1 MSIEI
6 TTAMVNQF
14 SANVF
19 HLSQQ
24 KGSRLRGLV
33 RNESQKAEAAFHD
46 RIGSVSPQKK
56 TGRHSDTTYQDTP
69 HSRRKITL
77 EDYFF
82 ADLVDKEDKIRI
94 LQSPESEYTQA
105 AMNSLGRGM
114 DDEIIAA
121 AVGSSYSGKAGAT
134 AVPLPDAQ
142 KLAAFDGTSIVGSGL
157 NVQTLRAVKKKFNQ
171 NEAGESDLCF
181 AFDAEQQDSLLG
193 ETEVTSSDYASV
205 KALVQGDVDSFMGFK
220 FTRTERLLAT
230 AGTTTGDR
238 DTGSLVTVSVNNVAP
253 IGSTRCFAWQKE
265 GLLLAIGQ
273 DMQAKLDIMP
283 TKHYA
288 VQVYASMGIGS
299 TRLEEEKVV
308 EVVCI

>member
-1 MSIEI
+1 MSIQI

-33 RNESQKAEAAFHD
+33 RTESQKAEAAFHD
-46 RIGSVSPQKK
+46 RIGSVDPQKK
-56 TGRHSDTTYQDTP
+56 VGRHSDTTYQDTP

-94 LQSPESEYTQA
+94 LQSPESEYTKA
-105 AMNSLGRGM
+105 AMMSLGRGM
-114 DDEIIAA
+114 DDELIAA
-121 AVGSSYSGKAGAT
+121 AVGSSYAGKAGGT
-134 AVPLPDAQ
+134 PVVLPNGQ
-142 KLAAFDGTSIVGSGL
+142 KIGAFAGDGTSTVGSKL
-157 NVQTLRAVKKKFNQ
+157 NVPTLRATKKVFNQ
-171 NEAGESDLCF
+171 NETGESDLNFCF
-181 AFDAEQQDSLLG
+181 DSEQLDALLG
-193 ETEVTSSDYASV
+193 ETEVTSSDYAAV
-205 KALVQGDVDSFMGFK
+205 KALVMGDVDTFMGFK
-220 FTRTERLLAT
+220 FVRSERLLVT
-230 AGTTTGDR
+230 AASTAASPTD
-238 DTGSLVTVSVNNVAP
+238 GSVGAGLNVIPA
-253 IGSTRCFAWQKE
+253 GSTRCFAWQKE

-283 TKHYA
+283 SKHYA
-288 VQVYASMGIGS
+288 VQVYASMGIGA

-308 EVVCI
+308 EVICI

>member
-6 TTAMVNQF
+6 TKAMVNQF

-24 KGSRLRGLV
+24 KGSRLRNLV

-56 TGRHSDTTYQDTP
+56 TGRHADTTYQDTP

-94 LQSPESEYTQA
+94 LQNPESEYTQA

-121 AVGSSYSGKAGAT
+121 AVGSSYSGKAGGT
-134 AVPLPDAQ
+134 AVVLPNTQ
-142 KLAAFDGTSIVGSGL
+142 KLGAFDGTSTVGVGL
-157 NVQTLRAVKKKFNQ
+157 NVKTLRAVKKKFKS
-171 NEAGESDLCF
+171 NEAGDSDLNFC
-181 AFDAEQQDSLLG
+181 FDADQEDSLLG

-205 KALVQGDVDSFMGFK
+205 KALVQGDVDTFMGFK
-220 FTRTERLLAT
+220 FVRSERLLVTAAAT
-230 AGTTTGDR
+230 TASVTDGSVGTSGQTIP
-238 DTGSLVTVSVNNVAP
+238 L
-253 IGSTRCFAWQKE
+253 GSTRCFAWQKE

-283 TKHYA
+283 SKHYA

-299 TRLEEEKVV
+299 TRLEEEKVI
-308 EVVCI
+308 EVICI